1 LSHLNTGCV
10 ACPPGFYGTDPNR
23 LECYPGHAGYYYLGG
38 TTKEKPT
45 NKTLEKGDMCPVGHY
60 CPPET
65 ATPKPCPSGTF
76 IDFEGAVD
84 VSNCTACAANTYQ
97 YKNGSSTCFQCSSS
111 STSPPGSES
120 CQCIGKNRAFQ
131 AADGY
136 CICEPGYEFVDSNL
150 QVSST
155 NDGVYDCQPIVYP
168 QCLSSEVRLFDGSCA
183 TNSYCNHF
191 CGSQGGTLSPAFG
204 TCLCNNVTTLAEVC
218 DEDCRE
224 QAVQVACFGTDKLI
238 YTFAD
243 GSTHK
248 VPISAVTSQG
258 GLDCSDGKSIYSMST
273 TGGSFAGVFGTNEAL
288 GSASHSR
295 RKLISRTNST
305 LSSRML
311 STGASA
317 TLNNPIVT
325 IFVGDS
331 IVFDVSKASYPVYV
345 KDSLLNTNPSFDYS
359 AFRDLA
365 NTAQTTISF
374 VTFSFTFADPG
385 TYVFSVSSNSA
396 AITLIKVLADNIAQQ
411 SQAQFVEFSENNL
424 IVSGVKTSDN
434 IVLSPDW
441 NLVIGLL
448 LGMLAIVLLVI
459 GFLYYFRKKSWSY
472 HTNIDA
478 LYRKG
483 NKSTSFDNKG
493 PKGGLFSGQ
502 KINKVFADNGDLAK
516 DDLESPA
523 FPMEDENPDEDG
535 LLPELSRHLQSH
547 HDEIDRQLLNQN
559 DILNALQD
567 TLKKEVDELKH
578 LLQSTAMEISL
589 NANSEHKNK
598 KLQTLLLQLRADA
611 LARDA
616 FESSADTTQK
626 RIVASIAQLR
636 DAFSQG
642 PEEVA
647 HAIVQDLSE
656 QAVNLSHLDEQ
667 IIGMNSAIVE
677 QLREYLGQIGYFTNN
692 DLWVAIDEE
701 KRRRKA
707 SDDAFEQGLKNLQA
721 IIFPSDV
728 LDCLKT
734 SKDAD
739 IVTDLAMDNSS
750 SVLKSFCD
758 HIPQFVNFMTE
769 VQSALSRGLART
781 VEKGNSSLVEKEQE
795 AALSSFSGYL
805 KDLLEAIGILE
816 NTYRERFGNLIES
829 ESEGKMARTQL
840 LQAIDAALTAL
851 QAPQAFSDA
860 DPNSIQQIL
869 EPLLAALREGKIPD
883 LQNISSPRTE
893 QLGTIAEDE
902 QEEVGPNVLSSVMS
916 NENLSSVQKENIL
929 DSAEQDLKV
938 MDSIIELER
947 KRQED
952 EIQKALQFSGEKPE
966 DDTASSSAK
975 FKEEQKLLQQ
985 RLKEERE
992 KELATFANQE
1002 VEDSKGMELIDVV
1015 QKAKSLGAY
1024 RCWSLL
1030 CRSKY
1035 REFAV
1040 NRLVLKAKLLE
1051 QLYVRESVTVDVIR
1065 TNLLKLADEE
1075 KKELNSLRE
1084 SLQITLAAY
1093 LNDGKETTSDPN
1105 KEIVVSV
1112 ELANIEKDLEK
1123 RGAEAKNFL
1132 SAAHD
1137 KLTKNS
1143 KLFASVRELV
1153 KKRSL
1158 TTNKNQQLSLSVDSL
1173 QGEDSSVEK
1182 LLQSQ
1187 VENELTEFDTEE
1199 VQMHL
1204 ALKDLVFGNT
1214 ASVKQE
1220 KQRLD
1225 SYQLNALGTL
1235 QVYSTLENRLAF
1247 VEFENRNETDR
1258 IKLWTDL
1265 YSQQLSLDD
1274 QRVAFQEFAKKK
1286 STEQSQL
1293 HSQLQSQIAKVHQ
1306 IELDRQ
1312 HGAEVNFEKER
1323 AFILERL
1330 FSQEQSLR
1338 IQSIKSQAV
1347 VESELLEVLKQ
1358 RTSAVI
1364 DKMREM
1370 KFSPELLAWMLKRL
1384 QSDSVRAKLEFQL
1397 SYDSFEEGL
1406 ELLSRYCVELLTA
1419 SEGSAAYL
1427 KEITSYHH
1435 LNKLDRLLLI
1445 TKVDDV
1451 TKRSRI
1457 QWSAESHR
1465 EFEARRMKA
1474 LSRTAE
1480 DYQAMCN
1487 DIRVN
1492 CQEELK
1498 GLDVSTAAELWRIKN
1513 NQEVTMEEKMSIHQR
1528 FGDEVAAVLAKQQN
1542 SKFTA
1547 RGSAEDPPVFS
1558 EQILSQLLQI
1568 DSSTFNEYLDSF
1580 KSAISKLISNQ
1591 RVEDELT
1598 TIRRS
1603 LKHESEEV
1611 DEMIELNENNRLEEL
1626 LQSQTLRNESVEEAR
1641 DNLQGELIG
1650 QLAVLEQKKADQANL
1665 LKQIA
1670 EIRKDERVKQ
1680 LELEGISPEEA
1691 KRIAEAEKQERLKAE
1706 IAALENEHQKA
1717 VADLQNSAK
1726 AALNQQLQD
1735 TQKQSSD
1742 VSNQLEQGKPLEN
1755 GSDVNSLMEELSKQ
1769 IAEDKEIA
1777 KTEMD
1782 AKVLDLTRSIE
1793 EERVK
1798 GENAIR
1804 AEMDKFQ
1811 EDRLQELIKEGLS
1824 EEEANRVAANER
1836 EQLERDRISQ
1846 LSSELEEKLTKGHER
1861 IVNDYQKKLE
1871 ELDQKLAVAMN
1882 LLTKGMKET
1891 IEEGMKDV
1899 KKAVA
1904 EEMERRRE
1912 ELARSGVPADEIEKI
1927 LANEKPVK
1935 EKEAVDQ
1942 FMNNVNNTKEQLL
1955 KENEKMLQKQSKEIE
1970 ANYFKGLKGLEES
1983 LKQKREA
1990 TKKHLNERL
1999 QQRLQQTAKKLQQE
2013 NPALSAKEA
2022 QDKAKTILEA
2032 AGLLAGPEEEL
2043 AKFDKEANDQLQ
2055 GKRLE
2060 LKEAENQV
2068 RSRRSDQFA
2077 TDDQEATQLRQDLR
2091 EKARQLSSNEGNSA
2105 ASVMNAASVAA
2116 KAQQT
2121 QADKEMAAIR
2131 DRYKSDVKKLED
2143 DFEVKL
2149 SKEKKN
2155 LQHRLENRR
2164 KERERELQKSGK
2176 SPAEAKELI
2185 SNEEKHAI
2193 SELEE
2198 KLLAEKESK
2207 IQEKKKEA
2215 VQAETNLL
2223 EREHQRALLEAKNAE
2238 VNKQHLQEDL
2248 DKIKHQH
2255 EEDAHVLEERLAT
2268 KRKQQETA
2276 LQQRLS
2282 DRRQMKLKQAANEEE
2297 RKNIEEELVKE
2308 EQQLVT
2314 DFQRQQLLEEEKAKE
2329 KQREEQEAAMAKA
2342 LQELKNAE
2350 IEAAM
2355 AIAKEKTADTIKSMQ
2370 NQAEQDSNLK
2380 EVQKLRAEHDL
2391 KDEKRQQ
2398 EQEQQRT
2405 VGKGKLE
2412 ERLAMK
2418 RSKREKELKD
2428 KEEKAFAELAA
2439 KQKAEAEEKERLRVA
2454 KMSWMEKLQEVVSR
2468 ARKMKISARER
2479 ENFCCQETLGK
2490 KGMVPEIQMNE
2501 AVSMILKDRHD
2512 GEMTDMLT
2520 NNFDERISAL
2530 RVAVEKVIEEK
2541 SAAKIAL
2548 VEKLSNEGVSNE
2560 RINDELTLLD
2570 NEFNQKQLAAEKNA
2584 TAVLEEKHLR
2594 NQLDVKKRQLQEIAE
2609 IVSLYSD
2616 PETLK
2621 RLASQANSLSPEE
2634 QLNQYQQRI
2643 ETERKQ
2649 REEQLL
2655 KEQVLRQK
2663 LQDEMNKL
2671 QEEINQEQQKVE
2683 AEFEKKR
2690 MEMVKQKEELTK
2702 KQFNEKET
2710 LQIAEKQRILSN
2722 FEKEQA
2728 AALES
2733 LNKDRLNK
2741 KARLTER
2748 LNRRRSTAPVQPGAA
2763 ATPQVLPSEDLL
2775 KSSETVHRQESAGKL
2790 LKTKPMAAVS
2800 EGGAAAAAAVIPPA
2814 LTQSIN
2820 LIESKLERIE
2830 KVISALEKSG
2840 LSTALSAASPVP
2852 VPAAVSSPAAAMA
2865 NNPNPSYQDRD
2876 EPQPGER
2883 LEAVAE
2889 AELAVQERARLDFG
2903 KRIAA
2908 MIGLKNLNI
2917 QSAVS
2922 LPPSG
2927 LSGNS
2932 FANSYCFSPE
2942 ENTLFVHHS
2951 RLASSGDFGLVVIHA
2966 LSHIKVNSADLSND
2980 NDPRFLSEFYKNLKI
2995 LSQDLY
3001 KKTAVAGT
3009 TNPMTGLS
3017 VGQGQGKGQGGPT
3030 SSSTE
3035 RGGGGGGAKRQ
3046 KSLGRSSFNMFG
3058 PNNTGETNDLQQSM
3072 LLAAALAGDDTTS
3085 VVPSPMGGGEKQ
3097 QTGFF
3102 REHEQQQPGGQG
3114 GQSADYFSHDSLVE
3128 RMKVYAQQ
3136 GGIPLDY
3143 IERYSASNN
3152 NNNNNPK
3159 QP

>member
-1 LSHLNTGCV
+1 
-10 ACPPGFYGTDPNR
+10 
-23 LECYPGHAGYYYLGG
+23 
-38 TTKEKPT
+38 
-45 NKTLEKGDMCPVGHY
+45 
-60 CPPET
+60 
-65 ATPKPCPSGTF
+65 
-76 IDFEGAVD
+76 
-84 VSNCTACAANTYQ
+84 
-97 YKNGSSTCFQCSSS
+97 
-111 STSPPGSES
+111 
-120 CQCIGKNRAFQ
+120 
-131 AADGY
+131 
-136 CICEPGYEFVDSNL
+136 
-150 QVSST
+150 
-155 NDGVYDCQPIVYP
+155 
-168 QCLSSEVRLFDGSCA
+168 
-183 TNSYCNHF
+183 
-191 CGSQGGTLSPAFG
+191 
-204 TCLCNNVTTLAEVC
+204 
-218 DEDCRE
+218 
-224 QAVQVACFGTDKLI
+224 
-238 YTFAD
+238 
-243 GSTHK
+243 
-248 VPISAVTSQG
+248 
-258 GLDCSDGKSIYSMST
+258 
-273 TGGSFAGVFGTNEAL
+273 
-288 GSASHSR
+288 
-295 RKLISRTNST
+295 
-305 LSSRML
+305 
-311 STGASA
+311 
-317 TLNNPIVT
+317 
-325 IFVGDS
+325 
-331 IVFDVSKASYPVYV
+331 
-345 KDSLLNTNPSFDYS
+345 
-359 AFRDLA
+359 
-365 NTAQTTISF
+365 
-374 VTFSFTFADPG
+374 
-385 TYVFSVSSNSA
+385 
-396 AITLIKVLADNIAQQ
+396 
-411 SQAQFVEFSENNL
+411 
-424 IVSGVKTSDN
+424 
-434 IVLSPDW
+434 
-441 NLVIGLL
+441 
-448 LGMLAIVLLVI
+448 
-459 GFLYYFRKKSWSY
+459 
-472 HTNIDA
+472 
-478 LYRKG
+478 
-483 NKSTSFDNKG
+483 
-493 PKGGLFSGQ
+493 
-502 KINKVFADNGDLAK
+502 
-516 DDLESPA
+516 
-523 FPMEDENPDEDG
+523 
-535 LLPELSRHLQSH
+535 
-547 HDEIDRQLLNQN
+547 
-559 DILNALQD
+559 
-567 TLKKEVDELKH
+567 
-578 LLQSTAMEISL
+578 
-589 NANSEHKNK
+589 
-598 KLQTLLLQLRADA
+598 
-611 LARDA
+611 
-616 FESSADTTQK
+616 
-626 RIVASIAQLR
+626 
-636 DAFSQG
+636 
-642 PEEVA
+642 
-647 HAIVQDLSE
+647 
-656 QAVNLSHLDEQ
+656 
-667 IIGMNSAIVE
+667 
-677 QLREYLGQIGYFTNN
+677 
-692 DLWVAIDEE
+692 
-701 KRRRKA
+701 
-707 SDDAFEQGLKNLQA
+707 
-721 IIFPSDV
+721 
-728 LDCLKT
+728 
-734 SKDAD
+734 
-739 IVTDLAMDNSS
+739 
-750 SVLKSFCD
+750 
-758 HIPQFVNFMTE
+758 
-769 VQSALSRGLART
+769 
-781 VEKGNSSLVEKEQE
+781 
-795 AALSSFSGYL
+795 
-805 KDLLEAIGILE
+805 
-816 NTYRERFGNLIES
+816 
-829 ESEGKMARTQL
+829 
-840 LQAIDAALTAL
+840 
-851 QAPQAFSDA
+851 
-860 DPNSIQQIL
+860 
-869 EPLLAALREGKIPD
+869 
-883 LQNISSPRTE
+883 
-893 QLGTIAEDE
+893 
-902 QEEVGPNVLSSVMS
+902 
-916 NENLSSVQKENIL
+916 
-929 DSAEQDLKV
+929 
-938 MDSIIELER
+938 
-947 KRQED
+947 
-952 EIQKALQFSGEKPE
+952 
-966 DDTASSSAK
+966 
-975 FKEEQKLLQQ
+975 LQQ

-992 KELATFANQE
+992 KELATLTNQE
-1002 VEDSKGMELIDVV
+1002 AEDSKGMELIDVV

-1051 QLYVRESVTVDVIR
+1051 QLYGRESVTADVIR

-1084 SLQITLAAY
+1084 SLQSTLAAY
-1093 LNDGKETTSDPN
+1093 LNEVKETTSDPS

-1143 KLFASVRELV
+1143 KLFAAVGELV

-1158 TTNKNQQLSLSVDSL
+1158 RTDKNQQLSLSVDSL
-1173 QGEDSSVEK
+1173 QGEDPSVDK

-1187 VENELTEFDTEE
+1187 VENDLAEFDTEE

-1214 ASVKQE
+1214 ALVKQE

-1265 YSQQLSLDD
+1265 YSRQLSLED

-1293 HSQLQSQIAKVHQ
+1293 QSQLQSQIAKVHQ

-1358 RTSAVI
+1358 RTSTVI
-1364 DKMREM
+1364 DKMKEM

-1384 QSDSVRAKLEFQL
+1384 QSDSVRARLEFRL

-1406 ELLSRYCVELLTA
+1406 ELLNRYCVELLTA
-1419 SEGSAAYL
+1419 SEGSVAYL
-1427 KEITSYHH
+1427 NEITSYHH
-1435 LNKLDRLLLI
+1435 LNKLDLLLLI

-1480 DYQAMCN
+1480 DFQGMCN
-1487 DIRVN
+1487 DIRVS

-1513 NQEVTMEEKMSIHQR
+1513 NQEVTVEEKVSIHQR
-1528 FGDEVAAVLAKQQN
+1528 FGDEVAAVLIKQQN
-1542 SKFTA
+1542 SKFIA

-1580 KSAISKLISNQ
+1580 KAAISKLISNQ
-1591 RVEDELT
+1591 RVEDELA

-1611 DEMIELNENNRLEEL
+1611 DEMIELNENNRLAEL
-1626 LQSQTLRNESVEEAR
+1626 LHSQTLRNESVEEAK

-1650 QLAVLEQKKADQANL
+1650 QVAALEQKKADQANL
-1665 LKQIA
+1665 LKQIV

-1680 LELEGISPEEA
+1680 LELEGISTEEA

-1706 IAALENEHQKA
+1706 MAALENEHQKA
-1717 VADLQNSAK
+1717 VTDLQNSAR

-1735 TQKQSSD
+1735 TQKHSSD
-1742 VSNQLEQGKPLEN
+1742 VSHQLEQGKPLEN
-1755 GSDVNSLMEELSKQ
+1755 GSDVNSLMEEISKQ

-1777 KTEMD
+1777 KSEMD
-1782 AKVLDLTRSIE
+1782 AKVLDLARSIE
-1793 EERVK
+1793 EERVN

-1811 EDRLQELIKEGLS
+1811 EDRIQELIKEGLS
-1824 EEEANRVAANER
+1824 AEEASRVAATER
-1836 EQLERDRISQ
+1836 EQLEKDRLSQ
-1846 LSSELEEKLTKGHER
+1846 LSSELEEKLTKGHEQ
-1861 IVNDYQKKLE
+1861 IVNDNQKKLD

-1882 LLTKGMKET
+1882 LLTKGMKEAV
-1891 IEEGMKDV
+1891 EEGMKDV

-1904 EEMERRRE
+1904 EEMERRRQ

-1935 EKEAVDQ
+1935 EKEAVDK
-1942 FMNNVNNTKEQLL
+1942 FMTNVNNTKEQLL

-1970 ANYFKGLKGLEES
+1970 ANYVKGLKGLEES

-2013 NPALSAKEA
+2013 NPVLSAKEA

-2032 AGLLAGPEEEL
+2032 AGLLTGPEEEL
-2043 AKFDKEANDQLQ
+2043 SKFDKEANDQLQ

-2060 LKEAENQV
+2060 LKEAENEV
-2068 RSRRSDQFA
+2068 RRRRSEQFA

-2091 EKARQLSSNEGNSA
+2091 EKARQLSGNEGNSA

-2198 KLLAEKESK
+2198 NLLAEKESK

-2223 EREHQRALLEAKNAE
+2223 EREHQRALLESRNAE
-2238 VNKQHLQEDL
+2238 VNKQHLQEEM

-2255 EEDAHVLEERLAT
+2255 EEDAHVLQERLAT

-2342 LQELKNAE
+2342 LQELKTAE

-2405 VGKGKLE
+2405 AGKGKLE
-2412 ERLAMK
+2412 ERLATK
-2418 RSKREKELKD
+2418 RSKREKELKE

-2439 KQKAEAEEKERLRVA
+2439 KQKAEGEEKERLRVA

-2479 ENFCCQETLGK
+2479 EDFCCQETLGK

-2520 NNFDERISAL
+2520 SNFEERISAL

-2541 SAAKIAL
+2541 SSAKIAL

-2570 NEFNQKQLAAEKNA
+2570 NDFNQKQLAAEKNA
-2584 TAVLEEKHLR
+2584 TVVLEEKHLR

-2655 KEQVLRQK
+2655 KERQEGEQILRQK
-2663 LQDEMNKL
+2663 LQDEMSKL

-2748 LNRRRSTAPVQPGAA
+2748 LNRRRSTAQSPGAA
-2763 ATPQVLPSEDLL
+2763 ATPIAGPQVLPSEDLL
-2775 KSSETVHRQESAGKL
+2775 KSSETVQRQESAGKL
-2790 LKTKPMAAVS
+2790 KTKPLAAVS
-2800 EGGAAAAAAVIPPA
+2800 EGGAAGTAVIPPA

-2840 LSTALSAASPVP
+2840 LSTAFNAASPIP
-2852 VPAAVSSPAAAMA
+2852 VTVSSPSAAPPSAIS
-2865 NNPNPSYQDRD
+2865 PLPSYQDRD

-2922 LPPSG
+2922 LPPTG

-2932 FANSYCFSPE
+2932 FANSYCFSTE

-3017 VGQGQGKGQGGPT
+3017 VGQGKGQGGPT
-3030 SSSTE
+3030 T
-3035 RGGGGGGAKRQ
+3035 GGGGPGGAKRQ

-3058 PNNTGETNDLQQSM
+3058 PNSSGETNDLQQSM

-3085 VVPSPMGGGEKQ
+3085 VAGDNKLSSPMGGGGP
-3097 QTGFF
+3097 GFF
-3102 REHEQQQPGGQG
+3102 RDDQPPNQPQGAAG